1 MNRYPVIID
10 CDPGV
15 DDAIAI
21 LLAKQLPM
29 LDVKA
34 ITAVAGNVGLE
45 HTYPNSH
52 KILHVA
58 EWDVPVYAGAEKP
71 IVGEKITA
79 ASIHGADGLGGMDVP
94 GAVIKPAPEAL
105 AWDVIYEE
113 AKKAEGELVL
123 IAVGPLTNVAVAL
136 AKYSELPKLIKRIV
150 IMGGGAT
157 YGNTTPA
164 AEFNIFADPEAAEMV
179 FQSGIPV
186 YMVGLDVTMQCFLT
200 PEEVEE
206 VGALGSKQA
215 KFFRDVLQN
224 VLAFS
229 LSLGLPGVALHD
241 PAAVLYA
248 VEPELF
254 SGEEAGVHVEC
265 KGKITRGKTVT
276 DLYSDA
282 QFEKNAYVVT
292 GVDRTAFVKRVK
304 ELMAQ
309 Y

>member
-15 DDAIAI
+15 DDAIA
-21 LLAKQLPM
+21 LLIAKKLPQ

-34 ITAVAGNVGLE
+34 ITAVAGNVGADK
-45 HTYPNSH
+45 TFPNAQ

-58 EWDVPVYAGAEKP
+58 EWDVPVYQGAKKP
-71 IVGEKITA
+71 IVGEMITA
-79 ASIHGADGLGGMDVP
+79 AGIHGEDGLGGIYIE
-94 GAVIKPAPEAL
+94 GADIKPEPETL

-113 AKKAEGELVL
+113 AKKAVGELVL
-123 IAVGPLTNVAVAL
+123 IAVGPLTNLAIAL
-136 AKYSELPKLIKRIV
+136 AKYSELPSLIKRIV

-157 YGNTTPA
+157 FGNTTPA

-179 FQSGIPV
+179 FTSGIPV

-224 VLAFS
+224 VLNFS
-229 LSLGLPGVALHD
+229 LSLGLPGVSMHD

-292 GVDRTAFVKRVK
+292 GVDRPAFVKRIK

>member
-15 DDAIAI
+15 DDAIA
-21 LLAKQLPM
+21 LLIAKKLPR

-34 ITAVAGNVGLE
+34 ITAVAGNVGADKTF
-45 HTYPNSH
+45 HNAQ

-58 EWDVPVYAGAEKP
+58 EWDVPVYQGAKKP
-71 IVGEKITA
+71 IVGEMITA
-79 ASIHGADGLGGMDVP
+79 AGIHGEDGLGGICIE
-94 GAVIKPAPEAL
+94 GADIKPEPEMP

-113 AKKAEGELVL
+113 AKKAVGELVI
-123 IAVGPLTNVAVAL
+123 IAVGPLTNLAIAL
-136 AKYSELPKLIKRIV
+136 AKYSELPSLIKRIV

-157 YGNTTPA
+157 FGNTTPA
-164 AEFNIFADPEAAEMV
+164 AEFNIYADPEAAEMV
-179 FQSGIPV
+179 FASGIPV

-206 VGALGSKQA
+206 VGALGSPQA

-224 VLAFS
+224 VLNFS
-229 LSLGLPGVALHD
+229 LSLGLPGVSMHD

-292 GVDRTAFVKRVK
+292 GVDRPAFVKRIK